1 MLHPCQS
8 KASKSKVRTRW
19 SPHILSVC
27 EWKIVDAKKKGEL
40 PLGMGLSWRSII
52 EKEGLTYL
60 HSGFELDAF
69 WKSLINCLA
78 IIQSFTENSS
88 SFQNQQILIFC
99 FPLFVKISCCENID
113 ELKALLCK
121 IYDSSTSISPTR
133 KVGAHIC
140 AYIQKPPS
148 FLEKLWNHHHFSLI
162 LSIMISH
169 SILHKRGHSHPWQFL
184 KNWLLITQCNM

>member
-69 WKSLINCLA
+69 RISLMNCVA
-78 IIQSFTENSS
+78 ILQSFRKIIFILTLTNCNFDFFRIWKKHLTCVENM
-88 SFQNQQILIFC
+88 
-99 FPLFVKISCCENID
+99 E

-121 IYDSSTSISPTR
+121 TYDSSTSISPTR
-133 KVGAHIC
+133 KVGSHIC
-140 AYIQKPPS
+140 AYIQSPLL
-148 FLEKLWNHHHFSLI
+148 FWRNFGI
-162 LSIMISH
+162 IITF
-169 SILHKRGHSHPWQFL
+169 PWSYP
-184 KNWLLITQCNM
+184 